1 MLNNTLWKPVR
12 LESITSKIG
21 SGATP
26 RGGKESY
33 QHVGISLIRSLNVYD
48 FHFEKDGLAHIDEG
62 QAEQLAGV
70 TVETDDILLN
80 ITGASVARCCMVP
93 QEVLPARVN
102 QHVAIVRVKKEIA
115 DPAFVFY
122 CLNSPRYKSQLLALA
137 QGGAT
142 REALTKETIENFQV
156 SLPALSVQ
164 QRLSSV
170 LRAYDALIKNN
181 TRRIKI
187 LEEMAQMIYRE
198 WFVSLRF
205 PGHENVEMVKSEIG
219 SIPKGWR
226 AGLLRDMCESID
238 YGYTASAVQKPIGP
252 KLLRITDIVPDT
264 IDWPS
269 VPHCPPPD
277 RNPQKYRL
285 LDGDIVVAR
294 TGATTG
300 YAKRLN
306 KHHPESIFASYL
318 VRLRVKPEHSNHMV
332 GLLVESDDY
341 KRFIKANLGG
351 AAQPQANAQVL
362 TSMPIAVP
370 PVQIQSEF
378 SEIVKPLLDQK
389 EILQIKNANLR
400 QTRDL
405 FLPKLVSGEISV
417 EDSETEAVAQSV

>member
-1 MLNNTLWKPVR
+1 
-12 LESITSKIG
+12 
-21 SGATP
+21 
-26 RGGKESY
+26 
-33 QHVGISLIRSLNVYD
+33 VGISLIRSLNVYD

>member
-1 MLNNTLWKPVR
+1 
-12 LESITSKIG
+12 
-21 SGATP
+21 
-26 RGGKESY
+26 
-33 QHVGISLIRSLNVYD
+33 
-48 FHFEKDGLAHIDEG
+48 
-62 QAEQLAGV
+62 
-70 TVETDDILLN
+70 
-80 ITGASVARCCMVP
+80 
-93 QEVLPARVN
+93 
-102 QHVAIVRVKKEIA
+102 
-115 DPAFVFY
+115 
-122 CLNSPRYKSQLLALA
+122 
-137 QGGAT
+137 
-142 REALTKETIENFQV
+142 
-156 SLPALSVQ
+156 
-164 QRLSSV
+164 
-170 LRAYDALIKNN
+170 
-181 TRRIKI
+181 
-187 LEEMAQMIYRE
+187 MAQMIYRE